1 LQVGYGV
8 SSSWFELYFTD
19 PVNPAARQ
27 LTGGPDGPLAEA
39 IDAAQLSVD
48 AALYSM
54 SLYSIRQALV
64 HARRRGVQV
73 RVVMESDNMDGSDP
87 QALKDAGVPI
97 LGDRREGLMHNK
109 FLVIDRSEVWTG
121 SMNMTKTGAYS
132 DRNNIMR
139 IRSTKVAADYE
150 AEFNE
155 MFVDDKFGSDRAVAT
170 PIPHIIIDG
179 TPLDIYFSPDD
190 HVQAALLDLL
200 NNARSSIYFLSYSFT
215 ADPLS
220 KAIQQ
225 RAKAGLTVAGV
236 MDADQVRT
244 NIGTEYDAFRMAGL
258 DVRLDDEPGL
268 MHHKVLIIDAQTVV
282 MGSYNFTASAENN
295 NDENL
300 VVIVS
305 PEIAAQYMQEF
316 RRVYAAAGP

>member
-1 LQVGYGV
+1 
-8 SSSWFELYFTD
+8 
-19 PVNPAARQ
+19 
-27 LTGGPDGPLAEA
+27 
-39 IDAAQLSVD
+39 
-48 AALYSM
+48 
-54 SLYSIRQALV
+54 
-64 HARRRGVQV
+64 
-73 RVVMESDNMDGSDP
+73 
-87 QALKDAGVPI
+87 
-97 LGDRREGLMHNK
+97 
-109 FLVIDRSEVWTG
+109 
-121 SMNMTKTGAYS
+121 
-132 DRNNIMR
+132 
-139 IRSTKVAADYE
+139 
-150 AEFNE
+150 
-155 MFVDDKFGSDRAVAT
+155 MFVDDKFGSDRADAT

-200 NNARSSIYFLSYSFT
+200 NNAKSSIYFLAYSFT

-300 VVIVS
+300 IVIVS